1 MTFENQNAAKQQDKV
16 APSTSNDLPETQLL
30 TESERS
36 ERIKAVSFA
45 NASLNQSGFEVT
57 EAMQLLGERYIN
69 GEIELDEF
77 VATAMK

>member
-1 MTFENQNAAKQQDKV
+1 MTFENQNAVKQQGKV
-16 APSTSNDLPETQLL
+16 APSTSDDQPDTELL

-45 NASLNQSGFEVT
+45 TASLNQSGFEVT

-77 VATAMK
+77 VASAMK

>member
-1 MTFENQNAAKQQDKV
+1 MTFENQNTVKQQGKV
-16 APSTSNDLPETQLL
+16 APSTSDDRPDTELL

-45 NASLNQSGFEVT
+45 TASLIQSGFEVT
-57 EAMQLLGERYIN
+57 EAMRFLGERYIN

-77 VATAMK
+77 VASAMK